1 MESPVVTDRF
11 TMITVDHKKKE
22 DNFGRDVREGLSA
35 KPKSLPCI
43 YFYDYKGSQL
53 FEQICDLPEYYP
65 TRCEAEILDKYAVEI
80 VGYLSPGV
88 RLVELGSGSSVKT
101 RYLLDELSERHNN
114 LYYSPIDISA
124 KMLKESALN
133 LLEQY
138 SDLEIVSVA
147 AEYNK
152 GLQKLNMHN
161 SRAKL
166 ILWLGSSIGNLE
178 PKKAIEFLNNIVQ
191 NLTTNDFLLIG
202 FDLLKELSV
211 LLPAYDDARGV
222 TAAFNLNLLE
232 RINREL
238 DGTFNLNHFDHKAVF
253 NKAKRRIEMHLES
266 KRKQT
271 VDINGIQARFDFE
284 KGERIHTEN
293 SHKYAKEDIG
303 HIAEKCELEIV
314 DQWFDSNK
322 WFGLY
327 LFRPKSG

>member
-1 MESPVVTDRF
+1 MDYPVVTDRF
-11 TMITVDHKKKE
+11 TMITVDSEKKE

-35 KPKSLPCI
+35 KPKTLPCI

-53 FEQICDLPEYYP
+53 FEQICELPEYYP
-65 TRCEAEILDKYAVEI
+65 TRCEAEILDNYAPEI
-80 VGYLSPGV
+80 VSYMSPGV

-101 RYLLDELSERHNN
+101 RYLLDELAERHNN
-114 LYYSPIDISA
+114 VHYSPIDIST

-147 AEYNK
+147 AEYNQ
-152 GLQKLNMHN
+152 GLKKLNMHN
-161 SRAKL
+161 SRSKL

-178 PKKAIEFLNNIVQ
+178 REPAAAFLSNIVQ

-202 FDLLKELSV
+202 FDLFKDSSV
-211 LLPAYDDARGV
+211 LLPAYDDMQGI
-222 TAAFNLNLLE
+222 TAAFNLNLLD

-238 DGTFNLNHFDHKAVF
+238 DGTFNLSHFAHKAIF
-253 NKAKRRIEMHLES
+253 NEGKRRIEMHLES

-271 VDINGIQARFDFE
+271 VDINGIQAKFDFE

-293 SHKYAKEDIG
+293 SHKYTREDIEA
-303 HIAEKCELEIV
+303 IAEKCDLNII
-314 DQWFDSNK
+314 DHWFDSNN

-327 LFRPKSG
+327 LFRPKFD